1 MRRNLKSRGSFDH
14 GPGRGVGALG
24 GQLLFQAEVVDNV
37 LGNGVAEEFVEVHAS
52 EARLLFG
59 GLDIADVLV
68 ELDVVALLGVG
79 QGSDGGLVL
88 DFLLDDLF
96 LEVGGVEFDQ
106 DLVGF
111 EVLLGDLV
119 AFFDDFE
126 DFGSLVADPDLAFD
140 FLGFER
146 LDASAFEHGD
156 GEGAVPGGKGRGVA
170 GGFA

>member
-1 MRRNLKSRGSFDH
+1 
-14 GPGRGVGALG
+14 
-24 GQLLFQAEVVDNV
+24 QLRFQAEVVDNV

-126 DFGSLVADPDLAFD
+126 DFGSLVADRTSHLISWDSSAWTLPPSSTEMARGPCRAVKVAALPADLPEPRSE
-140 FLGFER
+140 ER
-146 LDASAFEHGD
+146 
-156 GEGAVPGGKGRGVA
+156 R
-170 GGFA
+170 